1 MRSSVWLFS
10 ESPKDDCVVAGSR
23 FEHRRPYNLPSEQLA
38 DHIPPSF
45 PEVAWLWAPYNYAE
59 GTTAMDHEYGDD
71 GDKTPEMDEAR
82 MKAYTGEPYVDKML
96 DKFSA
101 ANKCGLMDV

>member
-10 ESPKDDCVVAGSR
+10 ESPKDECVMAGSR
-23 FEHRRPYNLPSEQLA
+23 LEHQRPNNLPPEQLA
-38 DHIPPSF
+38 DHIPSSF

-59 GTTAMDHEYGDD
+59 DTEEKDHEYGDD
-71 GDKTPEMDEAR
+71 SAKSPEMDEAR

-101 ANKCGLMDV
+101 ANKWGLMDV